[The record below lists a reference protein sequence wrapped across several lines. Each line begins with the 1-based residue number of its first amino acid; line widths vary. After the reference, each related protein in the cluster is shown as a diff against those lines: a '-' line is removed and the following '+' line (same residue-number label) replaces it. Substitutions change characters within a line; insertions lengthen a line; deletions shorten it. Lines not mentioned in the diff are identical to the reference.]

1 MKKCNI
7 SYIFVFLISLC
18 LFSCSGNLLQEK
30 EMQNNNFQTLESVI
44 KIRVEDSARTIEALI
59 QPDQLRNFKLT
70 GKKSSEESFQ
80 NLGNASGY
88 ASLAQLT
95 NARIILPA
103 GAVGNEWDF
112 NLSAELPVEGSSS
125 LTFSAATK
133 CTVKAGMNAAKF
145 VFMGT
150 DFTTGKG
157 AFSVSFDWSENP
169 ENSGKVNKAKAILET
184 TDATPVQVVAYD
196 DLTVS
201 NNKVTVAGSNINS
214 GSYRLKVY
222 LCKNEVTIAYWQ
234 EVIRISKG
242 ITSSASRKIKAFEK
256 SYNITYENCGDGVN
270 NPCPST
276 VTKDSDLF
284 ANGKPARTGYT
295 FINWYTDNNTW
306 KNPFDVKK
314 VKADTTLYAR
324 WLDNSDAHSAT
335 KDTIAQK
342 IAAVTTPNEKSN
354 PFNIKVYGLFGED
367 DFTSAA
373 TALETL
379 GSCFND
385 SDESNDIY
393 ITLDFSEITS
403 DSAITSFGYFSSCSA
418 LAGIVIPDS
427 SSYKFISQTYQGI
440 SGQSF
445 AYAVNLQ
452 YIRASE
458 NNPYYKSVD
467 DVLFIENGTYLIAF
481 PCGKECD
488 NGTYITPS
496 SVTTIGEYAFTANI
510 KISKLQIGQN
520 VSNIKPHA
528 FDNCIRKFTN
538 IIFEDTAHA
547 WKYTDG
553 SIYNIQSTFNSYI
566 NSEETYDNF
575 SIYSKT
581 DDTFEGILVASQ
593 VIPISENI
601 ISGAGS
607 DDENYDISSEGFY
620 TITCSESYES
630 KWFTI
635 ETVPDAQYSIYYCHS
650 DTASS
655 FQNIPVDA
663 ELWYR
668 PVLSIY
674 SSNGSTYFSNFNSN
688 TNSFTARDTQA
699 YICIQEKG
707 YSSTGKKAYLL
718 IRKVE

>member
-30 EMQNNNFQTLESVI
+30 EESVI
-44 KIRVEDSARTIEALI
+44 KIQVEDSARTIEALI

-70 GKKSSEESFQ
+70 GKKSSEDSFQ

-88 ASLAQLT
+88 ASLAQLA
-95 NARIILPA
+95 NARITLPA

-133 CTVKAGMNAAKF
+133 CTVKAGMNAVKF

-150 DFTTGKG
+150 DLTIGKG

-184 TDATPVQVVAYD
+184 TDASPVQVAAYD

-222 LCKNEVTIAYWQ
+222 LCKNEATIAYWQ
-234 EVIRISKG
+234 EIIRISKG

-256 SYNITYENCGDGVN
+256 SYNITYENCGFGVN

-306 KNPFDVKK
+306 KNPFDVKN
-314 VKADTTLYAR
+314 VTADTTVYPR
-324 WLDNSDAHSAT
+324 WLDNNDAHSAT
-335 KDTIAQK
+335 KDTIAQR

-354 PFNIKVYGLFGED
+354 PFNIKVYGNFSEE
-367 DFTSAA
+367 DFTAAAEALSAK
-373 TALETL
+373 
-379 GSCFND
+379 ND
-385 SDESNDIY
+385 DDVY
-393 ITLDFSEITS
+393 ISLDFSEITS
-403 DSAITSFGYFSSCSA
+403 DSAITSFGYFYSCSV

-427 SSYKFISQTYQGI
+427 SSYEFNSYDKSYRGI
-440 SGQSF
+440 SGRDFSSL
-445 AYAVNLQ
+445 VNLQ

-458 NNPYYKSVD
+458 NNSYYKSID
-467 DVLFIENGTYLIAF
+467 DVLFIEDGTYLIAF

-488 NGTYITPS
+488 NDTYIIPS

-520 VSNIKPHA
+520 VSNIKPYA

-538 IIFEDTAHA
+538 IIFEDTNHA
-547 WKYTDG
+547 WKYSGGT
-553 SIYNIQSTFNSYI
+553 IYNIQSTFNSYI
-566 NSEETYDNF
+566 NSEERYENY
-575 SIYSKT
+575 SIYSKL
-581 DDTFEGILVASQ
+581 DDTFEGILAASQ
-593 VIPISENI
+593 MIPISENI

-620 TITCSESYES
+620 TITCSADDET

-650 DTASS
+650 DTADS
-655 FQNIPVDA
+655 FENIPEVDN
-663 ELWYR
+663 LWYY
-668 PVLSIY
+668 PALSVY
-674 SSNGSTYFSNFNSN
+674 SSNGSTYFSNFNSY
-688 TNSFTARDTQA
+688 TKSFTARDTQA

-707 YSSTGKKAYLL
+707 YLENARNNKKAYLL

>member
-30 EMQNNNFQTLESVI
+30 EESVI
-44 KIRVEDSARTIEALI
+44 KIQVEDSARTIEALI

-95 NARIILPA
+95 NARITLPA

-133 CTVKAGMNAAKF
+133 CTVKAGMNAVKF

-150 DFTTGKG
+150 DLTTGSG

-169 ENSGKVNKAKAILET
+169 ENAGKVNKAKAILET
-184 TDATPVQVVAYD
+184 TDATPVQVAAYD

-222 LCKNEVTIAYWQ
+222 LCKNEVSIAYWQ
-234 EVIRISKG
+234 EIIRISKG
-242 ITSSASRKIKAFEK
+242 ITSNASRKIKAFEK
-256 SYNITYENCGDGVN
+256 SYNITYENCGIGVN

-284 ANGKPARTGYT
+284 VNGKPARNGYT

-306 KNPFDVKK
+306 KNPFDVKN
-314 VKADTTLYAR
+314 VKADTTLYPR

-335 KDTIAQK
+335 KDTIAQR
-342 IAAVTTPNEKSN
+342 IAAVTPNDKSH
-354 PFNIKVYGLFGED
+354 PFDIKVYGLFGED

-427 SSYKFISQTYQGI
+427 SFYEFNSYDKSYRGI
-440 SGQSF
+440 SGRDFSSL
-445 AYAVNLQ
+445 VNLQ

-467 DVLFIENGTYLIAF
+467 GVLFIEDGTHLIAF

-496 SVTTIGEYAFTANI
+496 SVTTIGENAFTAKI
-510 KISKLQIGQN
+510 KISKLQIGLN

-528 FDNCIRKFTN
+528 FNNCISKFTD
-538 IIFEDTAHA
+538 IIFEDTNHA
-547 WKYTDG
+547 WKYTG
-553 SIYNIQSTFNSYI
+553 GTIYNIQSTFNSYI
-566 NSEETYDNF
+566 KGDANYENYST
-575 SIYSKT
+575 YSKT
-581 DDTFEGILVASQ
+581 DDTFEGILAASQ
-593 VIPISENI
+593 MIPISENI

-620 TITCSESYES
+620 TITCSADDET

-635 ETVPDAQYSIYYCHS
+635 DTVPDAQYYIYYCHS
-650 DTASS
+650 QTADS

-663 ELWYR
+663 ELWYY
-668 PVLSIY
+668 PALSVY
-674 SSNGSTYFSNFNSN
+674 SSNGSTYFSNFNSY
-688 TNSFTARDTQA
+688 TKSFTAKDSQA

-707 YSSTGKKAYLL
+707 YLENARNNKKAYLL

>member
-1 MKKCNI
+1 MKKFNI

-30 EMQNNNFQTLESVI
+30 EESVI
-44 KIRVEDSARTIEALI
+44 KIQVEDSARTIEALI
-59 QPDQLRNFKLT
+59 QPDQLKNFKLT

-88 ASLAQLT
+88 ASLAQLA
-95 NARIILPA
+95 NARITLPA

-133 CTVKAGMNAAKF
+133 CTVKAGMNAVKF

-150 DFTTGKG
+150 DLTTGKG

-184 TDATPVQVVAYD
+184 TDATPVQVAAYD

-201 NNKVTVAGSNINS
+201 NNMVTVAGSNINS

-222 LCKNEVTIAYWQ
+222 LCKNDVTIAYWQ
-234 EVIRISKG
+234 EIIRISKG

-256 SYNITYENCGDGVN
+256 SYNITYENCGIGVN

-306 KNPFDVKK
+306 KNPFDVKN

-324 WLDNSDAHSAT
+324 WLDNNDAHSAT
-335 KDTIAQK
+335 KDTIAQR

-354 PFNIKVYGLFGED
+354 PFNIKVYGNFSEE
-367 DFTSAA
+367 DFTAAAEALSAK
-373 TALETL
+373 
-379 GSCFND
+379 ND
-385 SDESNDIY
+385 DDVY
-393 ITLDFSEITS
+393 ISLDFSEITS

-427 SSYKFISQTYQGI
+427 SSYQTYQGI

-467 DVLFIENGTYLIAF
+467 GVLFIEDGTHLIAF

-488 NGTYITPS
+488 NDTYITPS

-528 FDNCIRKFTN
+528 FNNCISKFTD
-538 IIFEDTAHA
+538 IIFEDTNHA
-547 WKYTDG
+547 WKYTG
-553 SIYNIQSTFNSYI
+553 GFIYNIQSTFNSYI
-566 NSEETYDNF
+566 KGDANYENYST
-575 SIYSKT
+575 YSKT
-581 DDTFEGILVASQ
+581 DDTFEGTLAASQ

-635 ETVPDAQYSIYYCHS
+635 ETIPDAQYYIYYCHS

-655 FQNIPVDA
+655 FQNIPVEADN
-663 ELWYR
+663 LWYY
-668 PVLSIY
+668 PALSAY
-674 SSNGSTYFSNFNSN
+674 SSNGSTYFSNFNSY
-688 TNSFTARDTQA
+688 TKSFTARDTQA

-718 IRKVE
+718 IRKVTAEP

>member
-18 LFSCSGNLLQEK
+18 LFSCSGTLLQEK
-30 EMQNNNFQTLESVI
+30 EESVI
-44 KIRVEDSARTIEALI
+44 KIQVEDSARTIEALI

-95 NARIILPA
+95 NARITLPA

-150 DFTTGKG
+150 DLTIGSG

-184 TDATPVQVVAYD
+184 TDATPVQVAAYD

-234 EVIRISKG
+234 EIIRISKG
-242 ITSSASRKIKAFEK
+242 ITSSVSRKIKAFEK
-256 SYNITYENCGDGVN
+256 SYNITYENCGFGVN

-284 ANGKPARTGYT
+284 ANGKPVRTGYT

-306 KNPFDVKK
+306 KNPFDVKN

-324 WLDNSDAHSAT
+324 WLDNNDAHSAT
-335 KDTIAQK
+335 KDTIAQR

-427 SSYKFISQTYQGI
+427 SSYEFNSYDKSYRGI
-440 SGQSF
+440 SGRDFSSL
-445 AYAVNLQ
+445 VNLQ

-467 DVLFIENGTYLIAF
+467 GVLFIEDGTHLIAF

-488 NGTYITPS
+488 NDTYITPS

-538 IIFEDTAHA
+538 IIFEDTNHA
-547 WKYTDG
+547 WKYSGGT
-553 SIYNIQSTFNSYI
+553 IYNIQSTFNSYV
-566 NSEETYDNF
+566 NNEANYGNY

-581 DDTFEGILVASQ
+581 DDTFEGILAASQ
-593 VIPISENI
+593 VISISGNI
-601 ISGAGS
+601 ISGEGS

-620 TITCSESYES
+620 TITCSADDET

-635 ETVPDAQYSIYYCHS
+635 DTVPDAQYYIYYCHS
-650 DTASS
+650 QTADS
-655 FQNIPVDA
+655 FQKIPVDA
-663 ELWYR
+663 DNLWYY
-668 PVLSIY
+668 PALSVY
-674 SSNGSTYFSNFNSN
+674 SSNGSTYFSNFNSY
-688 TNSFTARDTQA
+688 TKSFTAKDSQA

-707 YSSTGKKAYLL
+707 YLENARNNKKAYLL
-718 IRKVE
+718 IRKLE

>member
-18 LFSCSGNLLQEK
+18 LFSCSGTLLQEK
-30 EMQNNNFQTLESVI
+30 EESVI
-44 KIRVEDSARTIEALI
+44 KIQVEDSARTIEALI

-95 NARIILPA
+95 NARITLPA

-150 DFTTGKG
+150 DLTIGSG

-184 TDATPVQVVAYD
+184 TDATPVQVAAYD

-234 EVIRISKG
+234 EIIRISKG
-242 ITSSASRKIKAFEK
+242 ITSSVSRKIKAFEK
-256 SYNITYENCGDGVN
+256 SYNITYENCGFGVN

-284 ANGKPARTGYT
+284 ANGKPVRTGYT

-306 KNPFDVKK
+306 KNPFDVKN

-324 WLDNSDAHSAT
+324 WLDNNDAHSAT
-335 KDTIAQK
+335 KDTIAQR
-342 IAAVTTPNEKSN
+342 IAAITTPNEKSN

-427 SSYKFISQTYQGI
+427 SSYEFNSYDKSYRGI
-440 SGQSF
+440 SGRDFSSL
-445 AYAVNLQ
+445 VNLQ

-467 DVLFIENGTYLIAF
+467 GVLFIEDGTHLIAF

-488 NGTYITPS
+488 NDTYITPS

-538 IIFEDTAHA
+538 IIFEDTNHA
-547 WKYTDG
+547 WKYSGGT
-553 SIYNIQSTFNSYI
+553 IYNIQSTFNSYV
-566 NSEETYDNF
+566 NNEANYGNY

-581 DDTFEGILVASQ
+581 DDTFEGILAASQ
-593 VIPISENI
+593 VISISGNI
-601 ISGAGS
+601 ISGEGS

-620 TITCSESYES
+620 TITCSADDET

-635 ETVPDAQYSIYYCHS
+635 DTVPDAQYYIYYCHS
-650 DTASS
+650 QTADS

-663 ELWYR
+663 DNLWYY
-668 PVLSIY
+668 PALSVY
-674 SSNGSTYFSNFNSN
+674 SSNGSTYFSNFNSY
-688 TNSFTARDTQA
+688 TKSFTAKDSQA

-707 YSSTGKKAYLL
+707 YLENARNNKKAYLL
-718 IRKVE
+718 IRKLE